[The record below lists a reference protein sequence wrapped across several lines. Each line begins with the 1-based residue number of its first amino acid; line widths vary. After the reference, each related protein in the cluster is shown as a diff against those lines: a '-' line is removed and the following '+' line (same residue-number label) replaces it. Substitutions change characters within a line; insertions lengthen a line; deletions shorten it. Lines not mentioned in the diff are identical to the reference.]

1 VLRTVLMDSDKRS
14 AQVER
19 LAPEVFEP
27 IGRQLGSQP
36 ERRCTPTIAA
46 AGNNSD
52 KRLSAIDRL
61 WPLSIRP
68 PHRVRQINHLGTLGT
83 DHGTQL
89 VNHRLQGGDFDPQR
103 SDFLGKLTL
112 HRLAFVGYLLGHR
125 R

>member
-1 VLRTVLMDSDKRS
+1 MSARSTAYDAVGHTPPEGAGSAILMSS
-14 AQVER
+14 CW
-19 LAPEVFEP
+19 
-27 IGRQLGSQP
+27 SNQP

-46 AGNNSD
+46 AGNNRD